1 MTKNLDNKLIIE
13 HKKAITTQGRIKK
26 QLEALFI
33 VRKVTK
39 PKRHSQPLAQVNI
52 SYCDNKETYHTTI
65 YYATIKKLA
74 NIRIDSKFF

>member
-1 MTKNLDNKLIIE
+1 MDTSLDNKLTTR
-13 HKKAITTQGRIKK
+13 KKRPKTQGSIEKK
-26 QLEALFI
+26 LEALLI
-33 VRKVTK
+33 VCKVTK

-74 NIRIDSKFF
+74 NIRIDSKLF